1 MYPEA
6 EANRAHCPQAKARAD
21 RIQGRWTNR
30 GRTGRNGPNSPV
42 KQGIQGIQR
51 GGGSADAKRE
61 DEGGVLIT
69 ESMKKAIEKVL
80 SKGDRVELIPIKDG
94 VKIMHI
100 KREEIRA
107 KENRPG

>member
-6 EANRAHCPQAKARAD
+6 EANRAHRPQAKARTD
-21 RIQGRWTNR
+21 RIQGRWIGR
-30 GRTGRNGPNSPV
+30 GRARSNGPYTPV
-42 KQGIQGIQR
+42 KRGVQGIQR
-51 GGGSADAKRE
+51 GGRAADAKRE

>member
-6 EANRAHCPQAKARAD
+6 EANRTHCKEAKARAD
-21 RIQGRWTNR
+21 RIQGSWINR
-30 GRTGRNGPNSPV
+30 GRTGRNGPHTTV
-42 KQGIQGIQR
+42 KQRIQGIQR
-51 GGGSADAKRE
+51 GGRAADAKRE